1 MSGDHR
7 AWVER
12 LDGVE
17 GGNPLAARVRIGL
30 AEPQVDAV
38 VGGVTR
44 YDQANRR
51 NMQAGRV
58 VGIGMSVGYGDQFVP
73 VEGNNV
79 FGQLFGNLKVIGNLP
94 WETRIPKRRERL
106 RRGLLAHL
114 RHHIRYRDEAG
125 S

>member
-30 AEPQVDAV
+30 AELLVDAV

-44 YDQANRR
+44 DDQA
-51 NMQAGRV
+51 
-58 VGIGMSVGYGDQFVP
+58 D
-73 VEGNNV
+73 
-79 FGQLFGNLKVIGNLP
+79 
-94 WETRIPKRRERL
+94 
-106 RRGLLAHL
+106 
-114 RHHIRYRDEAG
+114 
-125 S
+125 